1 MRKKRILLGLLVLGG
16 LVLLAGSAGAQVG
29 PPAPSSGGIPAISL
43 SIGGKKGPQAMS
55 SALEM
60 VLIITALTFA
70 PALLLTVTSFTRIV
84 VVLSFLKRATT
95 VQEMP
100 PSQVT
105 VGIAIFLTIFVMA
118 PTFSAINEHALK
130 PYSEGKMGFFE
141 AAQVAGKDL
150 SRFLLRQTH
159 EEDLQL
165 VYEISHAKPPATA
178 EDVPFHLLVPAF
190 VLSELKT
197 AFQMGFLLYLPF
209 LVIDIVIASI
219 LISMGMFTLPPV
231 IISTPFKILLF
242 LLVDGW
248 GLVIRSLTQSFFTT

>member
-1 MRKKRILLGLLVLGG
+1 MRKKGLLLGLLLLGG
-16 LVLLAGSAGAQVG
+16 LLLLAAPAGAQVG
-29 PPAPSSGGIPAISL
+29 PPAPSGGGIPSISL

-55 SALEM
+55 GALEM

-118 PTFSAINEHALK
+118 PTFHAINQHALQ
-130 PYSEGKMGFFE
+130 PYSEGKIGFMD
-141 AAQVAGKDL
+141 AARAAGKDL
-150 SRFLLRQTH
+150 SKFLLRQTH